1 MSIDPSKCV
10 YVNEYNYNE
19 LYLCLTLNIIFQ
31 KCHNC
36 TLFEIIF
43 TFKLFL
49 LTTSHSPSVQ
59 ELTIERWHHD
69 YSSKTR
75 RTANRGGK
83 MVFPLYTCKSSP
95 YSLMIPLKAKLCK
108 RILDLRW
115 FTSKPIFID
124 LVKFITFELVISIVT
139 FNIHLIFF
147 FHTLM
152 KCVFYDE
159 MIAKVFHLIVYLHSL
174 SYTSKVKDENVKKI
188 NRKIEVKKEL
198 CVSSYIAGPVEGE
211 IFLSDDISY

>member
-1 MSIDPSKCV
+1 MSIDDPSKCV
-10 YVNEYNYNE
+10 YVNEYYYNE

-36 TLFEIIF
+36 TLFEIIL

-95 YSLMIPLKAKLCK
+95 YSLMIPLKANLCK
-108 RILDLRW
+108 RILELRW
-115 FTSKPIFID
+115 FRSKQIFID

-139 FNIHLIFF
+139 FNIHLILFF
-147 FHTLM
+147 SHI
-152 KCVFYDE
+152 DE
-159 MIAKVFHLIVYLHSL
+159 MCLLWWND
-174 SYTSKVKDENVKKI
+174 SKSFPFDCLFAFFILYIKGIDENVKK
-188 NRKIEVKKEL
+188 
-198 CVSSYIAGPVEGE
+198 
-211 IFLSDDISY
+211 

>member
-1 MSIDPSKCV
+1 MSIDDPSKCV
-10 YVNEYNYNE
+10 NVNEYNYNE
-19 LYLCLTLNIIFQ
+19 LYSCLTLNIIFQ
-31 KCHNC
+31 ECHHNC

-43 TFKLFL
+43 TFELFL

-95 YSLMIPLKAKLCK
+95 YSLMIPLKANLCK
-108 RILDLRW
+108 RILELRW
-115 FTSKPIFID
+115 FRSKQIFID

-139 FNIHLIFF
+139 FNIHLILFF
-147 FHTLM
+147 SHI
-152 KCVFYDE
+152 DE
-159 MIAKVFHLIVYLHSL
+159 MCLLWWND
-174 SYTSKVKDENVKKI
+174 SKSFPFDCLFAFFILYIKGKRWKCKK
-188 NRKIEVKKEL
+188 
-198 CVSSYIAGPVEGE
+198 
-211 IFLSDDISY
+211 